1 MAGSRAE
8 SVYAG
13 FIGADRHTRG
23 MIPESENSTYFVRV
37 AFHLERLTTKLH
49 QASSHSQIIFMYGTK
64 PWIVAVH
71 GGAGF
76 HSPSS
81 EKPVKHALRQ

>member
-1 MAGSRAE
+1 MAS
-8 SVYAG
+8 Y
-13 FIGADRHTRG
+13 
-23 MIPESENSTYFVRV
+23 PESENSTYFVRV
-37 AFHLERLTTKLH
+37 AFQLERLTTKPH
-49 QASSHSQIIFMYGTK
+49 QASSQITFMYGTK